1 MAVDRKINEIA
12 LSVHDVNGPMS
23 LAPAKAGRAPAA
35 STSGSVQRAIACL
48 LFLIVVLLTV
58 LVGLAVHVVVSIKPS
73 QTADALVTLSELV
86 PIARQ
91 IQPSI
96 STLAAA
102 VNSSS
107 MLFSSFAE
115 YVRHWGPP
123 KSIPLLLASTMTVH
137 LGDVTAELARIGSK
151 LEPLLEKLRYDDTF
165 VDPATF
171 VANFFQAIRQLDGP
185 IHKAE
190 VDVFGNSTTDGAS
203 NGDIVQTLREW
214 LGEEPVEYLV
224 SQLDGQA
231 WNSTTAACH
240 SLRREMSI
248 VMTELSIEHAPMQ
261 MISPIYVSSYYD
273 KDGVYHPGFYT
284 LVAPP
289 PSPSPPSSPPSTSC
303 SSFCTSVT
311 VSLEYK
317 CSPYGYGSSC
327 AGCSDCVDYLKNHA
341 QPSYEGAYTYD
352 GPSPDEGPLEAG
364 LRNAYDS
371 LAYVCLIFEAMAE

>member
-1 MAVDRKINEIA
+1 MEKIT
-12 LSVHDVNGPMS
+12 
-23 LAPAKAGRAPAA
+23 
-35 STSGSVQRAIACL
+35 ST
-48 LFLIVVLLTV
+48 
-58 LVGLAVHVVVSIKPS
+58 
-73 QTADALVTLSELV
+73 
-86 PIARQ
+86 
-91 IQPSI
+91 
-96 STLAAA
+96 
-102 VNSSS
+102 
-107 MLFSSFAE
+107 
-115 YVRHWGPP
+115 
-123 KSIPLLLASTMTVH
+123 H
-137 LGDVTAELARIGSK
+137 LK
-151 LEPLLEKLRYDDTF
+151 
-165 VDPATF
+165 
-171 VANFFQAIRQLDGP
+171 QAIRQLDGP

-303 SSFCTSVT
+303 SSFCTSV

-317 CSPYGYGSSC
+317 CSPDGYASSC
-327 AGCSDCVDYLKNHA
+327 AQSQWQIASDNQKKQQQY
-341 QPSYEGAYTYD
+341 
-352 GPSPDEGPLEAG
+352 
-364 LRNAYDS
+364 
-371 LAYVCLIFEAMAE
+371 